1 MKRDNGLKSNIVFN
15 YFKYFTATS
24 RKIPIPKICRILS
37 YPKDTHFWITKLL
50 HSDLHYARSWS
61 SQGCLGC
68 TQTKVEFL
76 RVRSFPAR
84 MVFHERRQELSSRSM
99 HVPRQFV
106 EQGSEVELE
115 EKEKVTGGWMLSR
128 GSSEVSAYNGETSP
142 RSREGIKGHYPRQ

>member
-1 MKRDNGLKSNIVFN
+1 MKHEATNGPKSKIVFN

-24 RKIPIPKICRILS
+24 RKISIPKIWRLS
-37 YPKDTHFWITKLL
+37 YPKDTHLWITKLL
-50 HSDLHYARSWS
+50 YSPDLHYARSWS
-61 SQGCLGC
+61 SQGCW
-68 TQTKVEFL
+68 TKVEFL

-84 MVFHERRQELSSRSM
+84 MVFHEKRQELSSRSM
-99 HVPRQFV
+99 HVPRWFV